1 MIKKTE
7 EKISKY
13 GADSIKVL
21 KGLEAV
27 RKRPGMYIGDTD
39 DGTGLHHMVYEVVDN
54 SIDEALAGY
63 CKNIKIEINKD
74 GTLSVFDDGRGI
86 PVDIHKGEKK
96 SAAEVIMTQLHA
108 GGKFDHGSYKI
119 SGGLHGVGVSV
130 VNALS
135 QKLKLTIYRDKKE
148 HYIEFK
154 DGKAL
159 SPLKVIGRA
168 GAGVDNIDVPT
179 AKKNNMIVMNT
190 PGGNSNATA
199 EHAFAL
205 IMSVL
210 RKIPFANQTTHK
222 AQWEKKNIKGT
233 ELSKKTLGIVGFGNV
248 GVRLSYLVKG
258 FNMEILV
265 SSKSL
270 ESRKKDYPHV
280 KNVSFDELISKS
292 DIISFHCKAAA
303 DGKPMI
309 TKEHYKKIK
318 PTAYIINAARGNIV
332 DEKDLNEA
340 LNENLIAG
348 AAVDVFSKEPAK
360 ENILFNNPK
369 VILTPHIAAS
379 TTEASIVV
387 AEMAANQISDFLLK
401 GTKINTV

>member
-1 MIKKTE
+1 MSNVAQKIFEKN
-7 EKISKY
+7 KISVDVK
-13 GADSIKVL
+13 
-21 KGLEAV
+21 
-27 RKRPGMYIGDTD
+27 
-39 DGTGLHHMVYEVVDN
+39 TGLSEEEIIKIIPEYDGMVVRSATKVTKN
-54 SIDEALAGY
+54 IILAG
-63 CKNIKIEINKD
+63 K
-74 GTLSVFDDGRGI
+74 
-86 PVDIHKGEKK
+86 
-96 SAAEVIMTQLHA
+96 
-108 GGKFDHGSYKI
+108 
-119 SGGLHGVGVSV
+119 
-130 VNALS
+130 
-135 QKLKLTIYRDKKE
+135 KLKAI
-148 HYIEFK
+148 
-154 DGKAL
+154 A
-159 SPLKVIGRA
+159 RA

-179 AKKNNMIVMNT
+179 AKEKNMIVMNT

-248 GVRLSYLVKG
+248 GARLSNLVKG

-265 SSKSL
+265 NSKSL

>member
-1 MIKKTE
+1 MP
-7 EKISKY
+7 
-13 GADSIKVL
+13 KVL
-21 KGLEAV
+21 ISDSMSNIAQKIFEKNNIQFDV
-27 RKRPGMYIGDTD
+27 K
-39 DGTGLHHMVYEVVDN
+39 TGLSEEEIIKIIPEYDGMVVRSATKVT
-54 SIDEALAGY
+54 
-63 CKNIKIEINKD
+63 KNII
-74 GTLSVFDDGRGI
+74 
-86 PVDIHKGEKK
+86 
-96 SAAEVIMTQLHA
+96 SAA
-108 GGKFDHGSYKI
+108 
-119 SGGLHGVGVSV
+119 
-130 VNALS
+130 
-135 QKLKLTIYRDKKE
+135 KK
-148 HYIEFK
+148 
-154 DGKAL
+154 
-159 SPLKVIGRA
+159 LKVIGRA

-210 RKIPFANQTTHK
+210 RKIPFADQTTHK

-233 ELSKKTLGIVGFGNV
+233 ELSNKTLGIVGFGNV
-248 GVRLSYLVKG
+248 GVRLSNLVKG
-258 FNMEILV
+258 FNMKILV

-340 LNENLIAG
+340 LNENLISG

-387 AEMAANQISDFLLK
+387 AEMVANQISDFLLK
-401 GTKINTV
+401 GTKVNTV

>member
-1 MIKKTE
+1 MSNIAQKIF
-7 EKISKY
+7 EKNNIQFDVK
-13 GADSIKVL
+13 
-21 KGLEAV
+21 
-27 RKRPGMYIGDTD
+27 
-39 DGTGLHHMVYEVVDN
+39 TGLSEEEIIKIIPDYDGMVVRSATKVTKN
-54 SIDEALAGY
+54 IILAG
-63 CKNIKIEINKD
+63 
-74 GTLSVFDDGRGI
+74 
-86 PVDIHKGEKK
+86 KK
-96 SAAEVIMTQLHA
+96 
-108 GGKFDHGSYKI
+108 
-119 SGGLHGVGVSV
+119 
-130 VNALS
+130 
-135 QKLKLTIYRDKKE
+135 
-148 HYIEFK
+148 
-154 DGKAL
+154 
-159 SPLKVIGRA
+159 LKVIGRA

-179 AKKNNMIVMNT
+179 AKENNMLVMNT

-210 RKIPFANQTTHK
+210 RKIPFADQTTHK

-248 GVRLSYLVKG
+248 GVRLSNLVKG

-292 DIISFHCKAAA
+292 DIISFHCKTAA

-340 LNENLIAG
+340 LNANLIAG

>member
-1 MIKKTE
+1 
-7 EKISKY
+7 
-13 GADSIKVL
+13 
-21 KGLEAV
+21 
-27 RKRPGMYIGDTD
+27 
-39 DGTGLHHMVYEVVDN
+39 
-54 SIDEALAGY
+54 
-63 CKNIKIEINKD
+63 
-74 GTLSVFDDGRGI
+74 
-86 PVDIHKGEKK
+86 
-96 SAAEVIMTQLHA
+96 
-108 GGKFDHGSYKI
+108 
-119 SGGLHGVGVSV
+119 
-130 VNALS
+130 
-135 QKLKLTIYRDKKE
+135 
-148 HYIEFK
+148 
-154 DGKAL
+154 
-159 SPLKVIGRA
+159 
-168 GAGVDNIDVPT
+168 
-179 AKKNNMIVMNT
+179 
-190 PGGNSNATA
+190 
-199 EHAFAL
+199 
-205 IMSVL
+205 MSVL

-248 GVRLSYLVKG
+248 GVRLSNLVKG

-292 DIISFHCKAAA
+292 DIISFHCKVAT

-379 TTEASIVV
+379 TNEASIVV
-387 AEMAANQISDFLLK
+387 AEMVANQISDFLLN
-401 GTKINTV
+401 GVNINTV

>member
-1 MIKKTE
+1 MP
-7 EKISKY
+7 
-13 GADSIKVL
+13 KVL
-21 KGLEAV
+21 ISDSMSNIAQKIFEKNNIQFDV
-27 RKRPGMYIGDTD
+27 K
-39 DGTGLHHMVYEVVDN
+39 TGLSEEEIIKIIPEYDGMVVRSATKVT
-54 SIDEALAGY
+54 
-63 CKNIKIEINKD
+63 KNII
-74 GTLSVFDDGRGI
+74 
-86 PVDIHKGEKK
+86 
-96 SAAEVIMTQLHA
+96 SAA
-108 GGKFDHGSYKI
+108 
-119 SGGLHGVGVSV
+119 
-130 VNALS
+130 
-135 QKLKLTIYRDKKE
+135 KK
-148 HYIEFK
+148 
-154 DGKAL
+154 
-159 SPLKVIGRA
+159 LKVIGRA

-179 AKKNNMIVMNT
+179 AKKNNIIVMNT

-292 DIISFHCKAAA
+292 DIISFHCKTAA

-309 TKEHYKKIK
+309 TKEHYQKIK

-379 TTEASIVV
+379 TTEASMVV

>member
-1 MIKKTE
+1 M
-7 EKISKY
+7 
-13 GADSIKVL
+13 G
-21 KGLEAV
+21 
-27 RKRPGMYIGDTD
+27 
-39 DGTGLHHMVYEVVDN
+39 
-54 SIDEALAGY
+54 
-63 CKNIKIEINKD
+63 
-74 GTLSVFDDGRGI
+74 
-86 PVDIHKGEKK
+86 
-96 SAAEVIMTQLHA
+96 
-108 GGKFDHGSYKI
+108 
-119 SGGLHGVGVSV
+119 
-130 VNALS
+130 
-135 QKLKLTIYRDKKE
+135 
-148 HYIEFK
+148 
-154 DGKAL
+154 
-159 SPLKVIGRA
+159 
-168 GAGVDNIDVPT
+168 
-179 AKKNNMIVMNT
+179 
-190 PGGNSNATA
+190 
-199 EHAFAL
+199 
-205 IMSVL
+205 
-210 RKIPFANQTTHK
+210 
-222 AQWEKKNIKGT
+222 KKNIKGA

-248 GVRLSYLVKG
+248 GVRLSNLVKG

-265 SSKSL
+265 NSKSL

-292 DIISFHCKAAA
+292 DIISFHCKATA

>member
-1 MIKKTE
+1 MQIHNIQFDVK
-7 EKISKY
+7 
-13 GADSIKVL
+13 
-21 KGLEAV
+21 
-27 RKRPGMYIGDTD
+27 
-39 DGTGLHHMVYEVVDN
+39 TGLSEEEIIKIIPEYDGMVVRSATKVT
-54 SIDEALAGY
+54 
-63 CKNIKIEINKD
+63 KNII
-74 GTLSVFDDGRGI
+74 
-86 PVDIHKGEKK
+86 
-96 SAAEVIMTQLHA
+96 SAA
-108 GGKFDHGSYKI
+108 
-119 SGGLHGVGVSV
+119 
-130 VNALS
+130 
-135 QKLKLTIYRDKKE
+135 KK
-148 HYIEFK
+148 
-154 DGKAL
+154 
-159 SPLKVIGRA
+159 LKVIGRA

-292 DIISFHCKAAA
+292 DIISFHCKTAA